1 MGSSIASVKVSSSP
15 ANCPPASTE
24 FYLDKKCDR
33 LTMDYQK
40 FIHHLPNLY
49 NNWGEES
56 VSPKSDRFQP
66 VLRQVRGMTTMNVL
80 QLLNWA
86 VECMEAGEV
95 YCEIGCFQGA
105 TLIGALLD
113 RTETVAYAVDNF
125 SEFDIDGKN
134 LEQLAQNL
142 TKFEL
147 EEKVI
152 FCNQDFEDFFGEL
165 RDLKFAEKI
174 GVYFYDGAH
183 DYRSQLLG
191 LLFAVPFLAD
201 RALIIVDDSNYGEVH
216 QANWDFI
223 AAHPQCKMLVDLPTT
238 KNGDRT
244 FWNGLQVLSWDI
256 DRDENYTIDELRHQR
271 NEGIIDEIYNLS
283 IEKY

>member
-1 MGSSIASVKVSSSP
+1 
-15 ANCPPASTE
+15 
-24 FYLDKKCDR
+24 
-33 LTMDYQK
+33 MDYQK
-40 FIHHLPNLY
+40 FIQDLPHLY
-49 NNWGEES
+49 NHWGEES
-56 VSPKSDRFQP
+56 VSPKSDRFQA
-66 VLRQVRGMTTMNVL
+66 VIKQVRGMTTSSVL

-134 LEQLAQNL
+134 LEQLVQNL

-147 EEKVI
+147 EDNVI

-256 DRDENYTIDELRHQR
+256 DRDENYTIDELRQQQ
-271 NEGIIDEIYNLS
+271 NEGIIDEIYNLA